1 MKKILAILLI
11 AIVACETIQEIDL
24 ESWWTDIR
32 DKVEDAV
39 KDAWDK
45 LSDAV
50 KKGIDYLK
58 EKGIYDLLKDKVIQA
73 GKAAAIAFC
82 TPYLGPAICASAV
95 EGVSKL
101 IEN

>member
-1 MKKILAILLI
+1 MI
-11 AIVACETIQEIDL
+11 AIVAFETVNDIDL
-24 ESWWTDIR
+24 EIWWTDIR

>member
-45 LSDAV
+45 LTEAV
-50 KKGIDYLK
+50 KKAVNWLK
-58 EKGIYDLLKDKVIQA
+58 EKGIYDLVKDKVIQL

-95 EGVSKL
+95 DYLAQLAGV
-101 IEN
+101 

>member
-95 EGVSKL
+95 DYLAKL
-101 IEN
+101 AGA